1 MMKQQ
6 NQGRWKASFS
16 LALGTACA
24 LLLSGAGISLAAKPL
39 QIQTGQQVISR
50 QPVMA
55 QLSLKQAQT
64 VMTSKIYQGKIGNRA
79 LYANPKLKQAGTKIG
94 SWKNP
99 NKLLVSKA
107 SWFFFVDEQPGANWE
122 HKASYIL
129 VDRASGEVKRI
140 PTMSPPREALD
151 LQPLNTKATAEMKLM
166 KASTRLTLA
175 KMKIKPIRLVKREKY
190 AVLLCGG
197 WNSGSNY
204 ARYWND
210 LQFIF
215 KTLKQ
220 KYGYSDSEI
229 IVLYANGTHSPNG
242 DFDGNGTNDIDYA
255 ATKANLTTVLNSVA
269 RNISS
274 SGKFFFYATNHGGD
288 EPGAHKS
295 NLTLWGE
302 NIKDYEFANLAKKI
316 TCSEAIYVFEQ
327 CFSGGMM
334 DDLLNAQS
342 KPCGKPKV
350 CVMTAARHDEVS
362 WGCDTEG
369 QYDEYVY
376 HWTSAVNGKT
386 PSGTTVNADANGDGK
401 ISMKEAHNYAKSKDS
416 RDEHPVIGS
425 CATGACDTTLFV
437 EKPGKEDCL
446 KFNPAKASV
455 VKKNN
460 RWKVVDGSHWLFDFG
475 SNKAE
480 AVKTLNI
487 IKHYGMNQS
496 CYVGRPDPSFKYL
509 LVNGKTPQ
517 GAMAGEDCIKFNK
530 NNIQVKKI
538 NNRWKIVDGSSWL
551 FDFGSNKS
559 EAVQAFNIIKKYGF
573 TRSCY
578 VGRPDPSFSYLRK

>member
-1 MMKQQ
+1 MKQKS
-6 NQGRWKASFS
+6 QGRWKTTLT
-16 LALGTACA
+16 LAF
-24 LLLSGAGISLAAKPL
+24 GAFFVLMFAAPGIGMAA
-39 QIQTGQQVISR
+39 QVGPVKVIPQV
-50 QPVMA
+50 QPRVQVTA
-55 QLSLKQAQT
+55 QLSLDAAKKT
-64 VMTSKIYQGKIGNRA
+64 MITKIYKGKIGKRA
-79 LYANPKLKQAGTKIG
+79 LYANPTLKQVGTKIA
-94 SWKNP
+94 SWQNP
-99 NKLLVSKA
+99 NHVVVSKP

-129 VDRASGEVKRI
+129 VDKASGEVKRI
-140 PTMSPPREALD
+140 PAMSPPVEALE
-151 LQPLNTKATAEMKLM
+151 LKPLNKKATTEMQLM
-166 KASTRLTLA
+166 KASTKLTLA
-175 KMKIKPIRLVKREKY
+175 KMKIRPFKLPKREKY
-190 AVLLCGG
+190 AVLICGG

-220 KYGYSDSEI
+220 KYGYTDTEI

-242 DFDGNGTNDIDYA
+242 DFDGNGSDDIDYA
-255 ATKANLTTVLNSVA
+255 ATKANLTTVFNTVA
-269 RNISS
+269 NNISA

-288 EPGAHKS
+288 EDGAHKS

-302 NIKDYEFANLAKKI
+302 NIKDYEFANLAKKVE
-316 TCSEAIYVFEQ
+316 CAEAIYVFEQ

-334 DDLLNAQS
+334 DDLLNTQS
-342 KPCGKPKV
+342 RPCTKPKV

-386 PSGTTVNADANGDGK
+386 PGGANVNADSNGDGK
-401 ISMKEAHNYAKSKDS
+401 VSMTEAHNYAKSKDS

-425 CATGACDTTLFV
+425 CVSGACDTTLFF

-446 KFNPAKASV
+446 SFNPTNVSV

-475 SNKAE
+475 NNKSE
-480 AVKTLNI
+480 AVTTSKI

-509 LVNGKTPQ
+509 LVNGKAPA
-517 GAMAGEDCIKFNK
+517 GATGKEDCIKFNPG
-530 NNIQVKKI
+530 NIQVKKI
-538 NNRWKIVDGSSWL
+538 NNSWKIVDGSSWL
-551 FDFGSNKS
+551 FDFGNNKS
-559 EAVQAFNIIKKYGF
+559 EAVETYNIIKKYGF
-573 TRSCY
+573 SYSCY
-578 VGRPDPSFSYLRK
+578 VGRPDPSFKYLRK